1 MPAIVKRLAL
11 VLIAV
16 AVVLVV
22 ATTGYI
28 TIAGYPLLD
37 AVYMALTTMT
47 TIGYGEIH
55 PLSQAARAFNIV
67 VIVFGVS
74 AMFLAIGVM
83 TQTIFEV
90 QFGNLFEKRRVRK
103 MIDRL
108 ENHYIV
114 CGFGRVGRGAASEL
128 RESKVPLVIVDRNE
142 DKVERA
148 IHAGYLAVNADATR
162 DETLRSVHIEKARGL
177 IAALATDAD
186 NLFVVISAKTLNRQI
201 RVVARAGDDE
211 AESKMV
217 RVGADAV
224 YAPYTVT
231 GIRLAQALLRP
242 HVFQFFDFA
251 TTSLQ
256 MDVRIEQLSIGP
268 ESFLAGKSLSESRL
282 RSEMKVVVLAIRR
295 MDGTMV
301 FNPPAETTITI
312 GDHLIVMGESEPLR
326 VLEARAAGERG

>member
-1 MPAIVKRLAL
+1 MPSLIKRLGL

-16 AVVLVV
+16 AVVLVI
-22 ATTGYI
+22 ATTGYVLI
-28 TIAGYPLLD
+28 EHYPPLD

-55 PLSQAARAFNIV
+55 PLSPTGRAFNLV

-74 AMFLAIGVM
+74 AMFLAIGAM
-83 TQTIFEV
+83 TQTIIEV
-90 QFGNLFEKRRVRK
+90 QFGNLLEKRRTRK

-114 CGFGRVGRGAASEL
+114 CGYGRVGRGAANEL
-128 RESKVPLVIVDRNE
+128 KQSGVPLVIVDRSE
-142 DKVERA
+142 EKTERA
-148 IHAGYLAVNADATR
+148 MHSGFLAVQADATR
-162 DETLRSVHIEKARGL
+162 DETLRGVRIERARGL

-186 NLFVVISAKTLNRQI
+186 NLFVVMSAKTLNTTI

-211 AESKMV
+211 AESKMF

-256 MDVRIEQLSIGP
+256 MDVRIEQLAIEP
-268 ESFLAGKSLSESRL
+268 ASFLAGKTLSESRL
-282 RSEMKVVVLAIRR
+282 RSDMKVVVLAIRR
-295 MDGTMV
+295 NDGSMV
-301 FNPPAETTITI
+301 FNPPAEARMEG

-326 VLEARAAGERG
+326 ALEMRVAGE

>member
-1 MPAIVKRLAL
+1 MPAILKRLGL

-16 AVVLVV
+16 VIVCVV
-22 ATTGYI
+22 AT
-28 TIAGYPLLD
+28 AGYMVIEDYSLLD

-55 PLSQAARAFNIV
+55 PLSPAGRLFNII

-74 AMFLAIGVM
+74 AMFLAIGAM
-83 TQTIFEV
+83 THTIIEV
-90 QFGNLFEKRRVRK
+90 QFGNLVEKRRTRR

-108 ENHYIV
+108 VNHYII
-114 CGFGRVGRGAASEL
+114 CGYGRVGRGAAEEMKQSG
-128 RESKVPLVIVDRNE
+128 VPFVIVDRSE
-142 DKVERA
+142 EKTERA
-148 IHAGYLAVNADATR
+148 MHAGFLAVQADATR
-162 DETLRSVHIEKARGL
+162 DETLRGVHIGRARGL

-186 NLFVVISAKTLNRQI
+186 NLFVVMSAKTLNNKI

-211 AESKMV
+211 AESKMF

-256 MDVRIEQLSIGP
+256 MDVRIEQLAIGSN
-268 ESFLAGKSLSESRL
+268 SFLAGKSLSESRL
-282 RSEMKVVVLAIRR
+282 RSEMKVVVLAIRKH
-295 MDGTMV
+295 DGTML
-301 FNPPAETTITI
+301 FNPSAEAKIEQ

-326 VLEARAAGERG
+326 TLETRVAGDAA